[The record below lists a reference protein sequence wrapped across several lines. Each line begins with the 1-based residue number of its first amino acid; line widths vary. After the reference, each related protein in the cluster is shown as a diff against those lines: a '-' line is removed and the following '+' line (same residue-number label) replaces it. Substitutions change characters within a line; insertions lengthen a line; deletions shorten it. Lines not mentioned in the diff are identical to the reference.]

1 MIKLK
6 YYLVLFIVTLFL
18 SCVPKKEHELVKSQL
33 DSLQTDKDQQEALLT
48 EMDIKMD
55 SIGVLLDSIEM
66 AEAGILLN
74 LENGIRYEDYV
85 NRLASIQ
92 QYMARTNAELQ
103 SMEDA
108 LVKSESQN
116 KVYQKVIATYK
127 RTIREKDETIKQLE
141 EKMVNYEE
149 EKTALVKT
157 VDLQNDEIKELEKQM
172 NYQQENLEKMAVSLD
187 SSQDETVKA
196 KAEKFF
202 SIAQSTESLAEKTS
216 GMLNGKKKKAYY
228 RQAFDY
234 YKQAFELDEDRT
246 DAFDKMAELEEKF

>member
-6 YYLVLFIVTLFL
+6 YYLVLSIVTLSL
-18 SCVPKKEHELVKSQL
+18 SCVPKKEHEKIKSQL
-33 DSLQTDKDQQEALLT
+33 DSLQIDKAQQEALLT
-48 EMDIKMD
+48 EMDVKMD

-74 LENGIRYEDYV
+74 LENGIRYDDYV
-85 NRLASIQ
+85 NRLAGIQ

-103 SMEDA
+103 SMEEA
-108 LVKSESQN
+108 LIKSESQN

-141 EKMVNYEE
+141 EKLVNYEE

-157 VDLQNDEIKELEKQM
+157 VDLQNDEIMELE
-172 NYQQENLEKMAVSLD
+172 QQVNSQQNDLQKMAVSLD
-187 SSQDETVKA
+187 STQVEAVKA
-196 KAEKFF
+196 QADKFF
-202 SIAQSTESLAEKTS
+202 SLARSTEALADKTS

-246 DAFDKMAELEEKF
+246 DAFDKMTELEDKF